1 MPENLPAGRLELI
14 YVEGFDLNDFSDDL
28 PKGFI
33 VEFDT
38 EYSKNYRV
46 LAIIFVAKK
55 YVAWLLQADYEHI
68 QYLGWSG

>member
-1 MPENLPAGRLELI
+1 MRMLNITFKYLKHSVDMSSISWRLELI
-14 YVEGFDLNDFSDDL
+14 YVEGFDLNDFSDDR

-55 YVAWLLQADYEHI
+55 YVA
-68 QYLGWSG
+68 